1 MLRPEAL
8 MLSSQ
13 LELSII
19 GPFPENANKPRQAVM
34 ILAGTNPRELTRVP
48 GLHVRGW
55 SPLSFS
61 RRVSE
66 RGPAL
71 VVTN

>member
-1 MLRPEAL
+1 M
-8 MLSSQ
+8 
-13 LELSII
+13 I

-55 SPLSFS
+55 SPLS
-61 RRVSE
+61 
-66 RGPAL
+66 
-71 VVTN
+71 VTFLRNYLLF